1 MDRPFMDIELLD
13 TLEERIATLLAGY
26 NALKQE
32 NHSLREEN
40 TRLSE
45 ERDGFK
51 SRIDLILKK
60 LEGI

>member
-1 MDRPFMDIELLD
+1 MDTELLD
-13 TLEERIATLLAGY
+13 TLEERIASLLAGY
-26 NALKQE
+26 NLLKQE
-32 NHSLREEN
+32 NQTLKAET

-51 SRIDLILKK
+51 TRIDMILKK

>member
-1 MDRPFMDIELLD
+1 MDSELLD
-13 TLEERIATLLAGY
+13 ILEERIATLLAGY
-26 NALKQE
+26 NLLKEENQALQ
-32 NHSLREEN
+32 REN

>member
-1 MDRPFMDIELLD
+1 MDTELLD
-13 TLEERIATLLAGY
+13 TLEERIASLLAGY
-26 NALKQE
+26 NLLKQE
-32 NHSLREEN
+32 NQTLNAEN

-51 SRIDLILKK
+51 TRIDMILKK

>member
-1 MDRPFMDIELLD
+1 MDTELLD
-13 TLEERIATLLAGY
+13 ALEERIATLLAGY
-26 NALKQE
+26 KVLKQE
-32 NHSLREEN
+32 NQSLRDDNE
-40 TRLSE
+40 RLSA

>member
-1 MDRPFMDIELLD
+1 MESELLD
-13 TLEERIATLLAGY
+13 VLEGRIAALLAEY
-26 NALKQE
+26 KAMKAENTALK
-32 NHSLREEN
+32 EEN
-40 TRLSE
+40 GRLLE

>member
-1 MDRPFMDIELLD
+1 MDTELLD
-13 TLEERIATLLAGY
+13 ALEERIASLLAGY
-26 NALKQE
+26 NLLKQE
-32 NHSLREEN
+32 NQSLRTEN
-40 TRLSE
+40 SRLSE

>member
-1 MDRPFMDIELLD
+1 MDSELLD
-13 TLEERIATLLAGY
+13 ALEERIAGLLAGY
-26 NALKQE
+26 NKLKQE
-32 NHSLREEN
+32 NQSLRTEN
-40 TRLSE
+40 NRLSE

>member
-1 MDRPFMDIELLD
+1 MDTELLD
-13 TLEERIATLLAGY
+13 ALEERIATLLAGY
-26 NALKQE
+26 KVLKQE
-32 NHSLREEN
+32 NQSLRDDNE
-40 TRLSE
+40 RLST

>member
-1 MDRPFMDIELLD
+1 MDTELLD
-13 TLEERIATLLAGY
+13 TLEERIASLLAGY
-26 NALKQE
+26 NSLKVEIQ
-32 NHSLREEN
+32 SLREDN
-40 TRLSE
+40 SRLSE

>member
-1 MDRPFMDIELLD
+1 MDTELLD
-13 TLEERIATLLAGY
+13 TLEERIASLLAGY
-26 NALKQE
+26 NLLKQE
-32 NHSLREEN
+32 NQTLKTEN

-51 SRIDLILKK
+51 TRIDMILKK

>member
-1 MDRPFMDIELLD
+1 MDTELLD
-13 TLEERIATLLAGY
+13 TLEERIASLLAGY
-26 NALKQE
+26 NLLKQE
-32 NHSLREEN
+32 NQTLKTEN

-51 SRIDLILKK
+51 TRSDMIMKK

>member
-1 MDRPFMDIELLD
+1 MDTELLD
-13 TLEERIATLLAGY
+13 TLEERIASLLAGY
-26 NALKQE
+26 NLLKQE
-32 NHSLREEN
+32 NQTLKAEN

-51 SRIDLILKK
+51 TRIDMILKK

>member
-1 MDRPFMDIELLD
+1 MDSELLD
-13 TLEERIATLLAGY
+13 ALEERIANLLTGY
-26 NALKQE
+26 NLLKQE
-32 NHSLREEN
+32 NQSLRAEN
-40 TRLSE
+40 CRLSE

>member
-1 MDRPFMDIELLD
+1 MDKELLD
-13 TLEERIATLLAGY
+13 ALDGRITSLLAAF

-32 NHSLREEN
+32 NQSLREEN
-40 TRLSE
+40 CRLLE
-45 ERDGFK
+45 ARDALK